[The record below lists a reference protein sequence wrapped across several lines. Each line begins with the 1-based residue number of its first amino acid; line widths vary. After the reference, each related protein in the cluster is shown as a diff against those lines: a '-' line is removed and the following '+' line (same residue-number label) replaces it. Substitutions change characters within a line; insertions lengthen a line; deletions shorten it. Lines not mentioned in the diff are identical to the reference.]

1 MPSRLHTESSARCGR
16 RWIQAEPNRHIR
28 GGRHH
33 SPVRRRDYVGP
44 ALCALGA
51 MCMLA
56 ALAVDLDSTTA
67 KALMAVAAVLFVP
80 GAYATL
86 ALARRIA
93 GPPR

>member
-1 MPSRLHTESSARCGR
+1 
-16 RWIQAEPNRHIR
+16 
-28 GGRHH
+28 
-33 SPVRRRDYVGP
+33 
-44 ALCALGA
+44 

-67 KALMAVAAVLFVP
+67 KALMVAAAVFFVP